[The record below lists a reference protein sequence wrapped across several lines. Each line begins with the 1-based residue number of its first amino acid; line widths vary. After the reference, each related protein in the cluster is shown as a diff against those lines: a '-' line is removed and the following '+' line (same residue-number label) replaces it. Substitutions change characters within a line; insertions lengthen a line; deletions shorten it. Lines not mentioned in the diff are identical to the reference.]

1 MLCTHASN
9 EVCHQIPDPI
19 NHLYFVYMKVIFMSS
34 SILSET
40 QHSLLNSRR
49 CNECGHGVKN
59 QSNIVPILPILN
71 QSFILALRTFTDKQ
85 YRLNRRPAAW
95 GLPHSPQRMLLQ
107 THHFGD
113 VRAQLRSTHLQ
124 QNLQTIAADMF
135 NSSHPETFGMTD
147 MHAKHHRLDAYF
159 TVSEREVLHDTQTW
173 LLILCMTIVCTA
185 VLTGYCIISVFKYRQ
200 QQSHQQIVSHPPIS
214 K

>member
-1 MLCTHASN
+1 
-9 EVCHQIPDPI
+9 
-19 NHLYFVYMKVIFMSS
+19 MSS

-71 QSFILALRTFTDKQ
+71 QSFVFALRTLPDKQ

-159 TVSEREVLHDTQTW
+159 TASEREVLHDTQTW

>member
-19 NHLYFVYMKVIFMSS
+19 NHLYFIYMKVMFMTS
-34 SILSET
+34 SILSEI

-49 CNECGHGVKN
+49 CNECGHRVKN
-59 QSNIVPILPILN
+59 QSTNIVPILPILPILQILPILN
-71 QSFILALRTFTDKQ
+71 QSFVFALRTLPDKQ

-95 GLPHSPQRMLLQ
+95 GLPHSPQGMLLR
-107 THHFGD
+107 THHFSD

-124 QNLQTIAADMF
+124 HLQGITQDMF

-147 MHAKHHRLDAYF
+147 MHAKHHLLDAYF
-159 TVSEREVLHDTQTW
+159 TGVKGC
-173 LLILCMTIVCTA
+173 LLPT
-185 VLTGYCIISVFKYRQ
+185 
-200 QQSHQQIVSHPPIS
+200 
-214 K
+214 